1 MEEERRG
8 KQEQYEG
15 VLGLSEYIVRVCWD
29 YLSILC
35 HFHVTEWFLYNLQVF
50 LSCLSQGVGLCTQ
63 VGAECTQV
71 GVGQCTQVGAK
82 CTQVGVGQCTQVGA
96 ECTQVGAECTQVGAE
111 CTQVGAGQC
120 TQVGAGC
127 VE

>member
-71 GVGQCTQVGAK
+71 GAGLCTQVGA
-82 CTQVGVGQCTQVGA
+82 VYSGRGRAVYSGRGRAVYSGRGRA
-96 ECTQVGAECTQVGAE
+96 VYSGRGRAVYSGRGS
-111 CTQVGAGQC
+111 VLR
-120 TQVGAGC
+120 
-127 VE
+127 